1 MDQMI
6 RDYKRYYFMTFI
18 HARVHEVDIQVI
30 QKLQQLA
37 EVFDSI
43 NIRVDY

>member
-1 MDQMI
+1 
-6 RDYKRYYFMTFI
+6 MTFI

-43 NIRVDY
+43 NIRVDYWLLRVTGEELFQ